1 VIKLEAEASA
11 SPNTTPT
18 EAPFSQWEAWVSDT
32 DETKVTND
40 AEIVTSGADGTSST
54 QNNIEDDA
62 SHKEEE
68 EDKEDTAISGF
79 NPDGWAL
86 ENWQSR
92 ENVEQ
97 NAEEEGDFRWWIV
110 QNSSKMHSM
119 PMTCFFVAMIYVT
132 VAIVC

>member
-1 VIKLEAEASA
+1 MGEAEASA

-68 EDKEDTAISGF
+68 KDKEDTAISGF

-92 ENVEQ
+92 ENVEH
-97 NAEEEGDFRWWIV
+97 NADDLFLRSNDLCDCCNSVLMCCIHKFRTRGV
-110 QNSSKMHSM
+110 
-119 PMTCFFVAMIYVT
+119 
-132 VAIVC
+132 